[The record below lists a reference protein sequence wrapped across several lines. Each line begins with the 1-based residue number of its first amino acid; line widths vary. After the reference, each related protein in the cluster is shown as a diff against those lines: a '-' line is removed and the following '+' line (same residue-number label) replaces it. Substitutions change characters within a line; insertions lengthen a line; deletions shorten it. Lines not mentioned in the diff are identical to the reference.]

1 MVIRIGLAMLQGA
14 RHEHAQALYNAA
26 DELKLEIEVIPL
38 RSKADII
45 GEKIDG
51 IVLPGGESTTMRK
64 ASENHGLLSS
74 LFDYIDD
81 NSKVPVLGTCA
92 GAILLLNPQM
102 GRSRYIDADVNRNA
116 FGSQKHS
123 FQSILKLNE
132 IEFPSIIEVGSSKK
146 NIVESNH
153 VPLLVEELDEIKNQE
168 KFPGVFI
175 RAPRFEKIEENVK
188 KVVFYK
194 DEAVGLM
201 QGNKLALSFHPELTN
216 DYRFHRWLLSKA
228 KERINSGD
236 PYYN

>member
-1 MVIRIGLAMLQGA
+1 MVIQIGLAMLQGA

-38 RSKADII
+38 RSRSDII
-45 GEKIDG
+45 GKKIDA

-74 LFDYIDD
+74 IFDYIDE

-92 GAILLLNPQM
+92 GAILLLNPEM
-102 GRSRYIDADVNRNA
+102 GRVRYIDADVNRNA
-116 FGSQKHS
+116 FGTQKHS

-132 IEFPSIIEVGSSKK
+132 IEFPSILEEGSSRK

-153 VPLLVEELDEIKNQE
+153 VPLLVEELDEINSKE

-228 KERINSGD
+228 KEKVNSGD
-236 PYYN
+236 LYYN